1 MLRNVEKRDE
11 FKGCHMMPSKIS
23 NTIGSG
29 LMKDGSDW
37 KAIVSGRGWRR
48 PFLRANVR
56 KHGRAPSQPCVKQQS
71 FGNFHVLTEQARVS
85 SAGADGTAAQQLNT
99 RSESL

>member
-1 MLRNVEKRDE
+1 
-11 FKGCHMMPSKIS
+11 
-23 NTIGSG
+23 
-29 LMKDGSDW
+29 MKDGSDW

-56 KHGRAPSQPCVKQQS
+56 KHGRGSKSALCEATV

-85 SAGADGTAAQQLNT
+85 SAGADGTAAAQHKK
-99 RSESL
+99 